1 MLVCSCSQGDV
12 CVLLFSGDVC
22 VLLFSGDVCV
32 LLFSGDVARVDK
44 DGFYFIVDRIKEL
57 IKYKGNQVRI
67 STAVRSLL
75 RYSN

>member
-1 MLVCSCSQGDV
+1 MALKLTMCPSFSIY
-12 CVLLFSGDVC
+12 VLLFSGDV
-22 VLLFSGDVCV
+22 FI

-57 IKYKGNQVRI
+57 IKYKANQVRTT
-67 STAVRSLL
+67 STAVWSLL